1 MKVVKLFS
9 KVFSKLAVLTGLL
22 GSLMAAGEAGAV
34 PVVNENRADSG
45 VITIYPDHA
54 DPNRFYIA
62 PNIVLIARENDV
74 PMFSYHEVR
83 ADVPIFWPFSKP
95 VAVLQMLLVPTYTRP
110 ELEAAKAKILA
121 ANPNAQFS
129 GLPFV
134 SSDLAMSGET
144 PLLIKEN
151 QCSHGAGLV
160 EQQQSCSMILTER
173 GRSVFRRAMNNR
185 SLFTTFQFTYQFS
198 GFARLPDNTFREQLI
213 THGLAA
219 RIDGDQL
226 AKFPQLFSRR

>member
-1 MKVVKLFS
+1 M
-9 KVFSKLAVLTGLL
+9 KLARWVLSVGTLA
-22 GSLMAAGEAGAV
+22 SLILSSNSAKAV

-54 DPNRFYIA
+54 DPNRFYVA
-62 PNIVLIARENDV
+62 PNIVLIAREKEI
-74 PMFSYHEVR
+74 PMFSYHEVPG
-83 ADVPIFWPFSKP
+83 DGPQFWPFKKKP
-95 VAVLQMLLVPTYTRP
+95 IAILQMLLVPTYTRE
-110 ELEAAKAKILA
+110 ELEFAKAKILA
-121 ANPNAQFS
+121 ANPAAQFS

-134 SSDLAMSGET
+134 SSDLMMSGET

-151 QCSHGAGLV
+151 HCSHGAGLV
-160 EQQQSCSMILTER
+160 EQQQACSMVLTER
-173 GRSVFRRAMNNR
+173 GRTVFLRAMKNR
-185 SLFTTFQFTYQFS
+185 GLFATFQFTYQFS

-226 AKFPQLFSRR
+226 AKFPQLFSRLR

>member
-1 MKVVKLFS
+1 MKVVRLIPVLGVLLSALFS
-9 KVFSKLAVLTGLL
+9 
-22 GSLMAAGEAGAV
+22 AGQAGAV

-54 DPNRFYIA
+54 DPNRFYVA

-83 ADVPIFWPFSKP
+83 ADVPIFWPFSNP
-95 VAVLQMLLVPTYTRP
+95 VAVLQMLLIPTYTRP

-121 ANPNAQFS
+121 ANPAAQFS

-160 EQQQSCSMILTER
+160 EQQQACNMILTER
-173 GRSVFRRAMNNR
+173 GRTVFKRAMKNR
-185 SLFTTFQFTYQFS
+185 GLFTTFQFTYQFS
-198 GFARLPDNTFREQLI
+198 GFARLPDNTFREQMI

-226 AKFPQLFSRR
+226 AKFPQLFIRR